1 MWLEELHDKRVAVT
15 NLFQLRLREVQQL
28 LDATSDLS
36 QIESLIRERIA
47 FLETLL
53 DLGSSVASCDDL
65 IKATMTLQSESQ
77 HIYERCSKVA
87 RSSHLSS
94 TEDSARA
101 YAVLESATDYERLAN
116 DRVSEAE
123 NSTFAEFRRKKWPI
137 RPFCFVEFWCR
148 H

>member
-15 NLFQLRLREVQQL
+15 NLLQLRLREVQQL
-28 LDATSDLS
+28 LGATSALC
-36 QIESLIRERIA
+36 QIESLIRERSA

-87 RSSHLSS
+87 RSSHPSS

-101 YAVLESATDYERLAN
+101 YAVLESATDYQRLAN
-116 DRVSEAE
+116 ERQ
-123 NSTFAEFRRKKWPI
+123 
-137 RPFCFVEFWCR
+137 
-148 H
+148 